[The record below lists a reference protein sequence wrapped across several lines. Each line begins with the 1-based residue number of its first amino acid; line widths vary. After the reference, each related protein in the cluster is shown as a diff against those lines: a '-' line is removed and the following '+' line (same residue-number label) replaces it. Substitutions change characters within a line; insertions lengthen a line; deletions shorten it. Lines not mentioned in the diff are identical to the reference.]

1 VTDGENCSGVLAV
14 FQTPFR
20 DDGSPDFA
28 TLAGEIDW
36 IFDSGA
42 DGVVFGMV
50 SEVLRLS
57 SEERDA
63 VAAEACRAVDGR
75 GPCVISVGAESTAVA
90 IRHARS
96 AQISGADALM
106 ATPPALHPVP
116 EAELLRYFTAIASA
130 VEVPLIVQDAS
141 GYVGTPLSVTLQA
154 TLLEELGDRVM
165 FKPESPPVGPRLSEL
180 LDATDGR
187 ARVFEG
193 NGGLHLIDSFR
204 RGVVGTMPAGEVVWA
219 VAALWR
225 ALRAGDFD
233 SAYRIGGPLALLV
246 SMQTSL
252 DSFVAVEKYLL
263 AKQGVFPT
271 RTVRGPVGRAL
282 DPATCQEIDRLVDL
296 LRHETEAAGGSAA
309 SRAG

>member
-1 VTDGENCSGVLAV
+1 VNCAGVLAV
-14 FQTPFR
+14 FQTPFG
-20 DDGSPDFA
+20 DDGDPDFA
-28 TLAGEIDW
+28 TLARELDW
-36 IFDSGA
+36 MLHHGA

-57 SEERDA
+57 SGERDA
-63 VAAEACRAVDGR
+63 IAAEVCRVVAGR

-90 IRHARS
+90 IMHARS
-96 AQISGADALM
+96 AEASGADALM

-116 EAELLRYFTAIASA
+116 EPELLRYFMAIASA
-130 VEVPLIVQDAS
+130 VDVPLIVQDAS

-154 TLLEELGDRVM
+154 TLQEELGERVM

-180 LDATDGR
+180 LEATGGR

-225 ALRAGDFD
+225 ALRAGDFRG
-233 SAYRIGGPLALLV
+233 AYRIGGPLALLV
-246 SMQTSL
+246 SMQSSL
-252 DSFVAVEKYLL
+252 DSYVAVEKYLL
-263 AKQGVFPT
+263 AQQGVFPS
-271 RTVRGPVGRAL
+271 RYMRGPVGRAL
-282 DPATCQEIDRLVDL
+282 DPATCEEIDRLVDL
-296 LRHETEAAGGSAA
+296 LREATEAVAA
-309 SRAG
+309 QTRTD